1 MVLKTV
7 ETIMKDKKTEKT
19 GNTKHIFYCL
29 VVFELLNC
37 LFDIVGKDY
46 LLNHLIRKM
55 NYFHTRK
62 DYYIAE
68 TIEVL
73 YSSLIEEKEKM
84 TREACEKKLAIFNFV
99 LFGESFELK

>member
-1 MVLKTV
+1 
-7 ETIMKDKKTEKT
+7 MKDKKTEKI
-19 GNTKHIFYCL
+19 GKQESLLFIVEL
-29 VVFELLNC
+29 VTELLNC
-37 LFDIVGKDY
+37 LCNLKGKDY

-73 YSSLIEEKEKM
+73 YSTLIEEKEKM

>member
-1 MVLKTV
+1 
-7 ETIMKDKKTEKT
+7 
-19 GNTKHIFYCL
+19 
-29 VVFELLNC
+29 
-37 LFDIVGKDY
+37 
-46 LLNHLIRKM
+46 M